1 MVLLNRFYC
10 VFSAGKGADNTI
22 YVGSDDNSLYAINPN
37 GTLKWS
43 YQTGDNVFS
52 SPAIGADGTIYVGSK
67 DYYLY
72 AIQGLGPLANT
83 PWPMFHHDLRHT
95 GRVD

>member
-1 MVLLNRFYC
+1 MR
-10 VFSAGKGADNTI
+10 SSPAIGADSTI
-22 YVGSDDNSLYAINPN
+22 YVGFYHDNSLYAINPD

-43 YQTGDNVFS
+43 YQTGGYVDS
-52 SPAIGADGTIYVGSK
+52 SPAIGTDGTIYVGSN

-83 PWPMFHHDLRHT
+83 PWPMFHHDLKHT